1 MPRKIN
7 QKKITTENVKES
19 SVKDSLEICE
29 KNISELFRRTTVSK
43 WAKSE
48 SVTFTSASNNNRQN
62 PPGLEVAI
70 DGSDKPDSIR
80 VFLRQKSE
88 ASSATTT
95 TGGGLWLR
103 SVPPG
108 GPLGFATIAM
118 RRNGVVCHS
127 TVIGSGLVATALAGF
142 AEWNHFYPP
151 NVLDFMDLDPIVG
164 VATYTVEMALQTNP
178 ATGLTLAFVDVEL
191 VAQKFY

>member
-7 QKKITTENVKES
+7 QKKVTTENIKDG

-48 SVTFTSASNNNRQN
+48 SVTWTSASNNNQQAIT
-62 PPGLEVAI
+62 GLEVAI

-88 ASSATTT
+88 ISSATTSS
-95 TGGGLWLR
+95 GGGLWLK
-103 SVPPG
+103 STA
-108 GPLGFATIAM
+108 GPLGFATLAM

-127 TVIGSGLVATALAGF
+127 TVIGSGFVATALAGF
-142 AEWNHFYPP
+142 AQWDHFYPP
-151 NVLDFMDLDPIVG
+151 NTVDFTDLDPIVG
-164 VATYTVEMALQTNP
+164 IATYTLEMLLLTTP
-178 ATGLTLAFVDVEL
+178 ATGLTLALVDVEL